1 MNLVHIAN
9 KYYRTTISIL
19 IFILISGSLVFNNIP
34 KESNPD
40 VSLPYIYVSMN
51 LTGIAPEDA
60 EKLLIK
66 PIEEEVKNI
75 EGKKELKSTS
85 YQNGGNVLL
94 EFESGFDSD
103 QALIDTREKVDR
115 VKSDLPSDADEPK
128 VSEVNLSLFPILV
141 VSVSGEVSDFLLK
154 KISNDLKDKI
164 GSLPNVLEV
173 NIGGEREEQ
182 LEIIIDQN
190 KIESYGL
197 NLNDI
202 LGFVKS
208 NNQIVSAGSI
218 DTGDGRFVV
227 KIPGL
232 YENLN
237 DVFNTPIKISNKK
250 TIKFKDIAKL
260 KRKFKDPENFA
271 RLNGQS
277 SFTLEISKR
286 IGANIVDTVNQVK

>member
-75 EGKKELKSTS
+75 EGKKEHKSTS

-103 QALIDTREKVDR
+103 QALIDTREKLTVLNLIYR
-115 VKSDLPSDADEPK
+115 RMLTSQKLVKSTL
-128 VSEVNLSLFPILV
+128 VS
-141 VSVSGEVSDFLLK
+141 FL
-154 KISNDLKDKI
+154 
-164 GSLPNVLEV
+164 
-173 NIGGEREEQ
+173 
-182 LEIIIDQN
+182 
-190 KIESYGL
+190 Y
-197 NLNDI
+197 
-202 LGFVKS
+202 
-208 NNQIVSAGSI
+208 
-218 DTGDGRFVV
+218 
-227 KIPGL
+227 
-232 YENLN
+232 
-237 DVFNTPIKISNKK
+237 
-250 TIKFKDIAKL
+250 
-260 KRKFKDPENFA
+260 
-271 RLNGQS
+271 
-277 SFTLEISKR
+277 
-286 IGANIVDTVNQVK
+286 